1 MPQKKISQLTS
12 VSSDVVNSNDTL
24 EICTLNSNRAKASRK
39 ISLRDIGKAI
49 FSKFGVSN
57 NNKTIEQEIKEA
69 KENNKFDKII
79 LVDETG
85 AEWYIWAN
93 STKGIMWRTQEAAAW
108 LQEMAEYMEYMYNQN
123 TQDRQHN
130 YIRVYENS
138 SSEYKAQMKSL
149 GDDLVAIYSNN
160 IDNPDITEKSIWNT
174 KKYNFDHKFK
184 TVRFGI
190 DNTHSWDTEYQAQ
203 KNLIN
208 SFNTTYGV
216 YNNLVTNATD
226 IPVYI
231 DFTYES
237 LEDVA
242 DLKSGLKTNYLQNYV
257 SNVLLANATSAQN
270 AYIQGATVS
279 GEPSGTKWQT
289 ESLLATLE
297 EKVKEAKPVANDTNG
312 QMKTLI
318 DYVYEHDGTV
328 GYNTYFIFCTLEPQ
342 THNNFGNYAIQEE
355 FDATVANLKQD
366 LQDCMTLIKQ
376 VYLNT
381 PDEETG
387 NKIFSLIRSTKE
399 EYEYAQELI
408 NNYYP
413 RN

>member
-12 VSSDVVNSNDTL
+12 VSSDVVNSSDTL

-49 FSKFGVSN
+49 FSKFSVSDN
-57 NNKTIEQEIKEA
+57 SKTIKQEIEDA

-108 LQEMAEYMEYMYNQN
+108 LQEMAEYMEYMYNSQN
-123 TQDRQHN
+123 TQHN
-130 YIRVYENS
+130 YISVYENS
-138 SSEYKAQMKSL
+138 SSEYRAQMKSL
-149 GDDLVAIYSNN
+149 GDELVSIYSNN
-160 IDNPDITEKSIWNT
+160 IDNPDISKKSTWNT
-174 KKYNFDHKFK
+174 KKYNFDYKFK

-190 DNTHSWDTEYQAQ
+190 NNTHTWDTEFQTQ
-203 KNLIN
+203 KSLID
-208 SFNTTYGV
+208 SFNTTYNV
-216 YNNLVTNATD
+216 YNNLITNAST

-237 LEDVA
+237 LTDTV
-242 DLKSGLKTNYLQNYV
+242 DLKGGLKTNYLQNYV
-257 SNVLLANATSAQN
+257 SNVLLANATNAQN
-270 AYIQGATVS
+270 AYIQGTTIS

-289 ESLLATLE
+289 EGLLTTLQ
-297 EKVKEAKPVANDTNG
+297 EKVKEAKPIINE

-318 DYVYEHDGTV
+318 DYVYEHDSII
-328 GYNTYFIFCTLEPQ
+328 GYNTYFTFCTLEPQ
-342 THNNFGNYAIQEE
+342 THNNFGNYSIQEE
-355 FDATVANLKQD
+355 FDSTVANLKQD
-366 LQDCMTLIKQ
+366 LHDCMTLIKQ
-376 VYLNT
+376 VYLVT

-387 NKIFSLIRSTKE
+387 DKIFSLIRNTKE
-399 EYEYAQELI
+399 EYNYAQELI

-413 RN
+413 QS

>member
-12 VSSDVVNSNDTL
+12 VSSDVVNSSDTL

-49 FSKFGVSN
+49 FSKFGVSDN
-57 NNKTIEQEIKEA
+57 SKTIKQEIEEA

-108 LQEMAEYMEYMYNQN
+108 LQEMAEYMEYMYA
-123 TQDRQHN
+123 QDNQHN
-130 YIRVYENS
+130 YTTVYENS
-138 SSEYKAQMKSL
+138 SSEYRTQMKSL
-149 GDDLVAIYSNN
+149 GDELVAIYSNN
-160 IDNPDITEKSIWNT
+160 IDNPDITQRSTWNT
-174 KKYNFDHKFK
+174 KKYNFDYKFK

-190 DNTHSWDTEYQAQ
+190 DSVNSWDTEYQAQ
-203 KNLIN
+203 KNLID

-216 YNNLVTNATD
+216 YNNLITNATE

-242 DLKSGLKTNYLQNYV
+242 NLKSGLQTNYLQNYV
-257 SNVLLANATSAQN
+257 SNILLSNAIDAQN
-270 AYIQGATVS
+270 AYIQGTTIS

-289 ESLLATLE
+289 ESLLTTLVQR
-297 EKVKEAKPVANDTNG
+297 VKEAKPVVDG
-312 QMKTLI
+312 EVETLI
-318 DYVYEHDGTV
+318 NYVYEHDGIV
-328 GYNTYFIFCTLEPQ
+328 GYNTYFTFCTLEPQ

-376 VYLNT
+376 VYLVT

-399 EYEYAQELI
+399 EYNYAQELI
-408 NNYYP
+408 NSYYP
-413 RN
+413 QS

>member
-12 VSSDVVNSNDTL
+12 VSSDVVNSSDTL

-49 FSKFGVSN
+49 FSKFSVSDN
-57 NNKTIEQEIKEA
+57 SKTIKQEIEEA

-108 LQEMAEYMEYMYNQN
+108 LQEMAEYMEYMYA
-123 TQDRQHN
+123 QDNQHN
-130 YIRVYENS
+130 YTKVYENS
-138 SSEYKAQMKSL
+138 SSEYRTQMKSL
-149 GDDLVAIYSNN
+149 GDELVAIYSNN
-160 IDNPDITEKSIWNT
+160 IDNPDITEKSTWNT
-174 KKYNFDHKFK
+174 KKYNFDYKFK

-190 DNTHSWDTEYQAQ
+190 DNTHSWDTEFLTQ
-203 KNLIN
+203 KNLID
-208 SFNTTYGV
+208 SFNTTYGI
-216 YNNLVTNATD
+216 YNSLITSATE

-231 DFTYES
+231 DFTYKS

-242 DLKSGLKTNYLQNYV
+242 DLKSGLQTNYLQNYV
-257 SNVLLANATSAQN
+257 SNVLLANATDAQN
-270 AYIQGATVS
+270 AYIQGGTIS

-289 ESLLATLE
+289 ESLLTALQQR
-297 EKVKEAKPVANDTNG
+297 VKEAKPVVDSEVE
-312 QMKTLI
+312 TLI
-318 DYVYEHDGTV
+318 NYVYEHDGIV
-328 GYNTYFIFCTLEPQ
+328 GYNTYFTFCTLEPQ
-342 THNNFGNYAIQEE
+342 THNNFRNYAIQEE

-366 LQDCMTLIKQ
+366 LQDCITLIKQ
-376 VYLNT
+376 VYLVT

-387 NKIFSLIRSTKE
+387 NKIFSLIRNTKE
-399 EYEYAQELI
+399 EYDYAQELI

-413 RN
+413 QS

>member
-12 VSSDVVNSNDTL
+12 VSSDVVNSSDTL

-49 FSKFGVSN
+49 FSKFSVSDN
-57 NNKTIEQEIKEA
+57 SKTIKQEIEDA

-108 LQEMAEYMEYMYNQN
+108 LQEMAEYMKYMYNSQN
-123 TQDRQHN
+123 TQHN
-130 YIRVYENS
+130 YISVYENS
-138 SSEYKAQMKSL
+138 SSEYRAQMKSL
-149 GDDLVAIYSNN
+149 GDELVSIYSNN
-160 IDNPDITEKSIWNT
+160 IDNPDISAKSTWNT
-174 KKYNFDHKFK
+174 KKYNFDYKFK

-190 DNTHSWDTEYQAQ
+190 NNTHTWDTEFQTQ
-203 KNLIN
+203 KSLID
-208 SFNTTYGV
+208 SFNTTYNV
-216 YNNLVTNATD
+216 YNNLITNAST

-237 LEDVA
+237 LTDTV

-257 SNVLLANATSAQN
+257 SNVLLANATNAQN
-270 AYIQGATVS
+270 AYIQGTTIS

-289 ESLLATLE
+289 EGLLTTLQ
-297 EKVKEAKPVANDTNG
+297 EKVKEAKPIINE

-318 DYVYEHDGTV
+318 DYVYEHDSII
-328 GYNTYFIFCTLEPQ
+328 GYNTYFTFCTLEPQ
-342 THNNFGNYAIQEE
+342 THNNFGNYSIQEE
-355 FDATVANLKQD
+355 FDSTVANLKQD

-376 VYLNT
+376 VYLVT

-387 NKIFSLIRSTKE
+387 DKIFSLIRNTKE
-399 EYEYAQELI
+399 EYNYAQELI

-413 RN
+413 QS